1 MSAARKHVTGLID
14 RLPKVRGEMIA
25 NEPLDR
31 FTWFRVG
38 GPAEVLFHPADRDDL
53 AAFLAG
59 KPEDVPVTVVGGA
72 SNLLIRD
79 GGIEGVVVKL
89 GRGFRDVEIGMVFEE
104 VDFEPINGG
113 TDTVLVNAGAGV
125 ANIQLARACRDAGL
139 GSAGDI
145 AVAGLEFLSG
155 VPGTVG
161 GALRMNAGAYGGE
174 MSDIVV
180 HAKALDPKGALHR
193 VPLTKLGYS
202 YRHCE
207 LPEDWIFTGAALRG
221 VLAAKDVVGSA
232 IDRIATAREESQPL
246 RTRTGGSTFR
256 NPDGKRAWELIDEA
270 GCRGLARGGAMVSEK
285 HCNFLINTGEA
296 TAADLEDLGDDVRAR
311 VKETSG
317 IELHWEIKRIGR
329 RADGRREDAA

>member
-1 MSAARKHVTGLID
+1 MSAARKHDAGLLD

-53 AAFLAG
+53 ATFLAE
-59 KPEDVPVTVVGGA
+59 KPSDVPVTVVGGA

-89 GRGFRDVEIGMVFEE
+89 GRGFRDVEIGAVFEE

-113 TDTVLVNAGAGV
+113 TDYVMVNAGAGA
-125 ANIQLARACRDAGL
+125 ANIQVARACRDAGL
-139 GSAGDI
+139 GSTGDI

-155 VPGTVG
+155 IPGTIG

-174 MSDIVV
+174 MAGIVV
-180 HAKALDPKGALHR
+180 HAKALDPKGTLHR
-193 VPLTKLGYS
+193 IPLAKLGYS

-207 LPEDWIFTGAALRG
+207 LPDDWIFTGAALRG
-221 VLAAKDVVGSA
+221 VLASKDAVAGE
-232 IDRIATAREESQPL
+232 IERIANAREESQPL

-270 GCRGLARGGAMVSEK
+270 GCRGLRRGAAMVSEK
-285 HCNFLINTGEA
+285 HCNFLINTGDA
-296 TAADLEDLGDDVRAR
+296 SAADLEDLGDDVRSR
-311 VKETSG
+311 VKDATG

-329 RADGRREDAA
+329 RLDDHREDAA

>member
-1 MSAARKHVTGLID
+1 MSAARKHETGLID
-14 RLPKVRGEMIA
+14 RLPKVRGEMLA

-53 AAFLAG
+53 AAFLAE

-89 GRGFRDVEIGMVFEE
+89 GRGFRDVEIGAVFEE
-104 VDFEPINGG
+104 VDFEPVNGG
-113 TDTVLVNAGAGV
+113 TDYVLVNAGAGV
-125 ANIQLARACRDAGL
+125 ANISLARACRDAGL
-139 GSAGDI
+139 GSTGDI

-155 VPGTVG
+155 IPGTIG
-161 GALRMNAGAYGGE
+161 GALRMNAGAYNGDMAG
-174 MSDIVV
+174 IVV
-180 HAKALDPKGALHR
+180 HAKALDPKGVLHR
-193 VPLTKLGYS
+193 VPLAQLGYS

-207 LPEDWIFTGAALRG
+207 LPEDWIFTGGALRG
-221 VLAAKDVVGSA
+221 VLAAKDVVASE
-232 IDRIATAREESQPL
+232 IDRIANAREESQPL

-270 GCRGLARGGAMVSEK
+270 GCRGLKRGGAMVSEK

-296 TAADLEDLGDDVRAR
+296 SAADLEDLGDDVRAR
-311 VKETSG
+311 VKDVSG
-317 IELHWEIKRIGR
+317 IDLHWEIKRIGV
-329 RADGRREDAA
+329 RADGRREDTA

>member
-1 MSAARKHVTGLID
+1 MIAARKHEPGLLD
-14 RLPKVRGEMIA
+14 RLPKVRGELIA

-53 AAFLAG
+53 ATFLAE
-59 KPEDVPVTVVGGA
+59 KPADVPVTVVGGA

-89 GRGFRDVEIGMVFEE
+89 GRGFRDVEIGAVFEE
-104 VDFEPINGG
+104 VDFEPVNAG

-125 ANIQLARACRDAGL
+125 ANISLARACRDAGL
-139 GSAGDI
+139 GSTGDI

-155 VPGTVG
+155 IPGTIG
-161 GALRMNAGAYGGE
+161 GALRMNAGAYGGD
-174 MSDIVV
+174 MAGVVV
-180 HAKALDPKGALHR
+180 HAKALDPKGGLHR
-193 VPLTKLGYS
+193 IPLAQLGYS
-202 YRHCE
+202 YRHCA

-221 VLAAKDVVGSA
+221 VLAAKDVVASE
-232 IDRIATAREESQPL
+232 IDRIANAREESQPL

-256 NPDGKRAWELIDEA
+256 NPDGKRAWELINEA
-270 GCRGLARGGAMVSEK
+270 GCRGLKRGGAMVSEK
-285 HCNFLINTGEA
+285 HCNFLINTGNA
-296 TAADLEDLGDDVRAR
+296 TAADLEDLGDEVRAR
-311 VKETSG
+311 VKQKSG
-317 IELHWEIKRIGR
+317 VELHWEIKRVGV